1 MAKSDE
7 MNEKWRERLDIL
19 KDVPPRDAQRA
30 AESRAVYLE
39 RARQLAET
47 VSGSPKRRPLT
58 KGMWI
63 PLIFWKRKER
73 SLMVNPIL
81 ALVLVLSLV
90 FGGGGATVAAAQSS
104 LPDQPLYGLKL
115 WSEDARL
122 SFTNQPENGW
132 QVALQF
138 AERRIAEIRA
148 MIEAGKQ
155 PDEALQTRYEAQLE
169 QALRYAQ
176 NLPDEQALRALE
188 QIRQRLRLQE
198 EQMSQLPAN
207 QAVVVQ
213 TRKMIQQRLEWVE
226 NGLQEPQQFRQRM
239 QQRQLPN
246 EVPPAQPGG
255 GKPWT
260 DETPTPGSG
269 YGPGGAGTGNPWT
282 DETPTPGSGY
292 GPGGAGTGN
301 PWTDETPTPGSG
313 YGPGGEGS
321 GNPWTDETPT
331 PGSGYGPG
339 GEGSGNPWTDETPT
353 PGSGYG
359 PGGEGS
365 GNPWTDE
372 TPTPGSGYGQPG
384 GPGDT
389 GGGGGKKP

>member
-1 MAKSDE
+1 MSKKDE
-7 MNEKWRERLDIL
+7 MKEGWRERLDIL
-19 KDVPPRDAQRA
+19 NDIPPRDAQRA
-30 AESRAVYLE
+30 AQTRAAFLE
-39 RARQLAET
+39 RARRLGET
-47 VSGSPKRRPLT
+47 VSQSPKRRPLT
-58 KGMWI
+58 KGVWM
-63 PLIFWKRKER
+63 PLIFGKRKER
-73 SLMVNPIL
+73 SVMVNPIL

-122 SFTNQPENGW
+122 NFTNQPESGW

-169 QALRYAQ
+169 QALRFAQ

-188 QIRQRLRLQE
+188 QIRERLRLQE
-198 EQMSQLPAN
+198 QQMSELPAN
-207 QAVVVQ
+207 QAVVAR
-213 TRKMIQQRLEWVE
+213 TRSMIQQRLQWVE
-226 NGLQEPQQFRQRM
+226 NGLEDPQQFRQRL
-239 QQRQLPN
+239 QQRLLQD

-255 GKPWT
+255 
-260 DETPTPGSG
+260 
-269 YGPGGAGTGNPWT
+269 GNPWT

-292 GPGGAGTGN
+292 GPGGAGSGNPWTDDTPTPGSGYGPGGTGSGNPWTDDTPTPGSGYGPGGTGSGN

-313 YGPGGEGS
+313 YGPGGAGS

-339 GEGSGNPWTDETPT
+339 GEDSGNPWT
-353 PGSGYG
+353 
-359 PGGEGS
+359 
-365 GNPWTDE
+365 NE